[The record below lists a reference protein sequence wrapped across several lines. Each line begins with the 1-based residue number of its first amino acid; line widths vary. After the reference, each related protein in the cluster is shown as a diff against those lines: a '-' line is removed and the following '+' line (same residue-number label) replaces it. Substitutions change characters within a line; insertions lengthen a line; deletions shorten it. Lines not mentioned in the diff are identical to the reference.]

1 MKRCVLL
8 AMMLAAA
15 SAYAEDIVAYQAEG
29 DAPSGSSDARVM
41 ALDEAFA
48 NAVQSALTELVS
60 AETRTARKAE
70 IDKELVGR
78 ARLWVAKFSVTKDET
93 IESRRELT
101 VSVRIDRDKLRARL
115 GELGIAVKD
124 TSAAGGTGGDAT
136 AAAAARTATILLRVM
151 TPAGIRAD
159 YGAGAEKDVPGLTAL
174 TSVLRTSGFAVRR
187 APAAGPAATGDS
199 ELPLSDEEAAALA
212 NEAKADVVAIAGVKV
227 GQSVPVRGQ
236 ATTGAL
242 VTAHV
247 RLVDRKDNRVV
258 GQGMATAGAAGADA
272 GYAIDRALAGAAADV
287 LPPATE
293 KLSAAGAFSGEDAPV
308 VEPGMVLVRLPARTP
323 YTSVLLEQKFLAGA
337 KGIRAATLRRLSPA
351 GWVIG
356 VATAEPIEQIARI
369 AKKAPSTSTTAAVK
383 IVGEIV
389 EVTLSEAP

>member
-1 MKRCVLL
+1 
-8 AMMLAAA
+8 MMLASA
-15 SAYAEDIVAYQAEG
+15 SVQAEDVVAYQAEG
-29 DAPSGSSDARVM
+29 EAPASSADARVM

-48 NAVQSALTELVS
+48 NAVQSALAELVS

-70 IDKELVGR
+70 LDKELVGR

-93 IESRRELT
+93 IEDRRELT

-124 TSAAGGTGGDAT
+124 ASTAGAGGDVT

-212 NEAKADVVAIAGVKV
+212 AEAKADVVAIAGVKV
-227 GQSVPVRGQ
+227 GQPVPVRGR

-272 GYAIDRALAGAAADV
+272 GYAIDRALAGAASDV
-287 LPPATE
+287 FPPATE
-293 KLSAAGAFSGEDAPV
+293 KLSAAGAFAGDDAPV
-308 VEPGMVLVRLPARTP
+308 TEPGIVLVRLPARTP
-323 YTSVLLEQKFLAGA
+323 FAQVLLEQKFLSGA
-337 KGIRAATLRRLSPA
+337 KGIRAATLRRRSPS

-356 VATAEPIEQIARI
+356 VATTERVEQIARI
-369 AKKAPSTSTTAAVK
+369 AKKAPSSDTTAAVK

-389 EVTLSEAP
+389 EVTLSGAP

>member
-1 MKRCVLL
+1 MQLGL
-8 AMMLAAA
+8 AVG

-29 DAPSGSSDARVM
+29 DAPSSSTDARVM

-48 NAVQSALTELVS
+48 NAVQSALVELVS

-70 IDKELVGR
+70 LDKELVGR

-93 IESRRELT
+93 VEDRRELT

-115 GELGIAVKD
+115 GELGIAMKE
-124 TSAAGGTGGDAT
+124 TGATPAGTGGGDTT

-159 YGAGAEKDVPGLTAL
+159 YGPSAEKDVPGLAAL
-174 TSVLRTSGFAVRR
+174 TNVLRTNGFAVRR

-199 ELPLSDEEAAALA
+199 ELPLSDEEAAGLA

-227 GQSVPVRGQ
+227 GQSVPVRGR

-247 RLVDRKDNRVV
+247 RIVDRKENKVL
-258 GQGMATAGAAGADA
+258 GQGVASAGAAGADP

-287 LPPATE
+287 LPPATA
-293 KLSAAGAFSGEDAPV
+293 KLNAASAFSGEDAPV
-308 VEPGMVLVRLPARTP
+308 AEAGIVLVRLPVRTP
-323 YTSVLLEQKFLAGA
+323 YASVLLEQKFLAGA
-337 KGIRAATLRRLSPA
+337 KGIRAATLRRLSPG

-369 AKKAPSTSTTAAVK
+369 AKKAPSSDTTASVK
-383 IVGEIV
+383 IVGDIV
-389 EVTLSEAP
+389 EVTLSRAP